1 MWWHDV
7 SWVLSVDCFSVVVEF
22 LLHFHFLRRGIFCFS
37 QVSAILIFR
46 RLERL

>member
-22 LLHFHFLRRGIFCFS
+22 LLHFHFFEEGHLLFLSGVCYSDF
-37 QVSAILIFR
+37 
-46 RLERL
+46 